1 MASIKP
7 IVLYG
12 AAGPNPIKVRM
23 LIEEL
28 GIPYELK
35 AINFADVKKPEFT
48 AVNPNGRMPAIHDP
62 NTNLTLWESGAIIE
76 YLIEKYDTKYTLSF
90 EPNSN
95 EAWLAKQWLYFQSM
109 SRVTD
114 PAHTDSMLM

>member
-12 AAGPNPIKVRM
+12 AAGPNPTKVRM

-28 GIPYELK
+28 GLPHEIK
-35 AINFADVKKPEFT
+35 QVDFAKVKGPEFT
-48 AVNPNGRMPAIHDP
+48 AINPNGRMPAIYDP
-62 NTNLTLWESGAIIE
+62 NTDLTLWESGAIIE
-76 YLIEKYDTKYTLSF
+76 YLIEKYDTKHTLSF

-109 SRVTD
+109 SHVVEFMT
-114 PAHTDSMLM
+114 LK